1 MKSNY
6 TLLLI
11 LLFVCSSVYAQ
22 ESFFRS
28 DKWMEYIEQLGEDT
42 EDTRQVET
50 LFSELSILVDNP
62 FDINRAGVE
71 ELRKIPFF
79 SDEQI
84 ENIIVYRERY
94 GPLLSLYELKNIPA
108 LDFHTISL
116 ILPFVYV
123 SGQAVENLPITVK
136 NLLKRGRN
144 ELQIRYD
151 RGFQQK
157 RGYRDLPDS
166 VLEQYPNRRYVGEP
180 FYHSIRY
187 DYSFDRRIQ
196 VGLVAEKDAGEAFW
210 NGYHKGYD
218 YYSFHYLQ
226 KNIGVLK
233 TLALGDYKVSFG
245 QGLVI
250 SNDFMPGRSAM
261 VSQAARRTYGF
272 RRHYSTNETDFFR
285 GIGTTFR
292 HKDMELSLF
301 YSYRKMDAGVDSLT
315 FTTLKTDGLH
325 RTVGDWEK
333 RRTVLLQTFG
343 GNIRY
348 ATPNLCIGLTALSY
362 SFGHY
367 EIQPNPLPYN
377 LYYFRGNRNW
387 NLSVDYLWKNRFLA
401 FYGETAISKNKAL
414 ATLNALQLKPASY
427 ISFLL
432 LYRYYDRR
440 YQALFGNA
448 FAQSGTVQNEQGIY
462 MGIEVTP
469 LPFWKLAAY
478 TDFFRFPWL
487 KYGIDAPSTGK
498 EYMLQ
503 LTYTSPKGVDLY
515 IRYKYK
521 QKEKNHSGDEN
532 HTVIIPY
539 NQQRLRMQCTYP
551 IGALFRGKSSLDGVW
566 YEENAG
572 NKGFMIAQSIAYK
585 PLEFPLQ
592 GDIYLAW
599 FHTDD
604 YNTRISSYERNLLYA
619 FYMPTF
625 YGRGLRLAVTFRWD
639 ILEPLSLSA
648 KIGHTHYND
657 RNLIGT
663 GLEEIDG
670 ANKTDLNVQVRWK
683 F

>member
-1 MKSNY
+1 MKTNY
-6 TLLLI
+6 VLI
-11 LLFVCSSVYAQ
+11 LLLLFISSSVYAQ
-22 ESFFRS
+22 DSFFRS
-28 DKWMEYIEQLGEDT
+28 DKWMEYIDQLAEEA

-62 FDINRAGVE
+62 FDINRVSAE
-71 ELRKIPFF
+71 ELWKIPFF
-79 SDEQI
+79 SEEQI
-84 ENIIVYRERY
+84 ENILAYRERY
-94 GPLLSLYELKNIPA
+94 GPLLSLYELKNIPT

-116 ILPFVYV
+116 ILPFIYV

-157 RGYRDLPDS
+157 RGYLDQPDS
-166 VLEQYPNRRYVGEP
+166 VLQQYPNRRYVGEP

-196 VGLVAEKDAGEAFW
+196 AGLVAEKDAGEAFW
-210 NGYHKGYD
+210 NGYNKGYD

-285 GIGTTFR
+285 GIGATLR
-292 HKDMELSLF
+292 HKNLELSLF
-301 YSYRKMDAGVDSLT
+301 YSYRKVDAGLDSLT

-333 RRTVLLQTFG
+333 RRTVPLQTFG

-348 ATPNLCIGLTALSY
+348 ATPNLCLGLTALSY
-362 SFGHY
+362 SFGRY

-377 LYYFRGNRNW
+377 LFYFRGNRNG
-387 NLSVDYLWKNRFLA
+387 NLSVDYLWKNRFLT

-414 ATLNALQLKPASY
+414 ATLNALQIKPVSY
-427 ISFLL
+427 ISFLV

-440 YQALFGNA
+440 YQALFANA
-448 FAQSGTVQNEQGIY
+448 FAQSSSVQNEEGIY
-462 MGIEVTP
+462 MGIELTP

-478 TDFFRFPWL
+478 ADFFRFPWL

-503 LTYTSPKGVDLY
+503 ATYTSPKGVDLY

-539 NQQRLRMQCTYP
+539 NQQRLRLQGTYP
-551 IGALFRGKSSLDGVW
+551 IGTVFRGKSSVDGVW
-566 YEENAG
+566 YKEQTA
-572 NKGFMIAQSIAYK
+572 NKGCMIAQSMAYK
-585 PLEFPLQ
+585 PLRFPLQ
-592 GDIYLAW
+592 ADIYLAW

-604 YNTRISSYERNLLYA
+604 HSTRISSYERNLLYA

-625 YGRGLRLAVTFRWD
+625 YGRGLRLALTFRWD
-639 ILEPLSLSA
+639 ILEPLSLST
-648 KIGHTHYND
+648 KIGHTYYND
-657 RNLIGT
+657 RTLIGT
-663 GLEEIDG
+663 GLEEIEG
-670 ANKTDLNVQVRWK
+670 AHKTDMNVQVRWK